1 MALSYLIL
9 GSNSVDKNEILGR
22 TITLI
27 NKLVGTV
34 TATSSV
40 YETEAWG
47 YESQNSYLN
56 QALSV
61 DTTHSPIEL
70 LHITQEIERNLGR
83 SSKSIN
89 GVYTD
94 RPIDIDI
101 LFYADEIVNMPELII
116 PHQHIA
122 ARRFVLEPMNELAP
136 DLQHPVQERTIHQL
150 LENCSD
156 KLAVKKL

>member
-61 DTTHSPIEL
+61 ATTHSPIEL
-70 LHITQEIERNLGR
+70 LHITQEIER
-83 SSKSIN
+83 
-89 GVYTD
+89 
-94 RPIDIDI
+94 
-101 LFYADEIVNMPELII
+101 
-116 PHQHIA
+116 
-122 ARRFVLEPMNELAP
+122 
-136 DLQHPVQERTIHQL
+136 DLVR
-150 LENCSD
+150 N
-156 KLAVKKL
+156 

>member
-1 MALSYLIL
+1 VALSYLIL